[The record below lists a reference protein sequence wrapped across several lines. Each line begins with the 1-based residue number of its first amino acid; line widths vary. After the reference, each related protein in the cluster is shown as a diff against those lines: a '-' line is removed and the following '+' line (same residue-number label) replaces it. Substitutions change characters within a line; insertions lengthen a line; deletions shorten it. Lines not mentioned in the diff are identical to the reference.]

1 MQQLDDV
8 SSVQRPVRAGHDYIL
23 SAPSIG
29 AVPPDVLRVLQ
40 GEASF
45 CKVLLLQSIL
55 MYV

>member
-8 SSVQRPVRAGHDYIL
+8 SSVQRPVRAGHDFVL
-23 SAPSIG
+23 SAPNIG

-40 GEASF
+40 GEETL